1 MPEKTARL
9 EALLREQGRVAVA
22 FSGGVDS
29 TLLLKLAHAALPQA
43 DVLAMTAVSP
53 SMPAEDRE
61 GAASLAA
68 MIGVRHVM
76 IETDEVE
83 DERYAANPANRCY
96 FCRAIVFDQLLEYAA
111 AEGFLCLM
119 DGSNADDVGDFR
131 PGRRAA
137 RELGVRSPLLEIG
150 LTKAEIRDLAR
161 ELGLPNWD
169 APSAPCLS
177 SRIPYGTP
185 VTIELLSQ
193 VERGAALRSW
203 GCTRCVRHHDQ
214 VAHRGGASGLPG
226 IDPGKERVVQAL
238 QAIGYT
244 YVALDLAGFRSGS
257 LNEGLKG
264 QAQRRGDA

>member
-1 MPEKTARL
+1 
-9 EALLREQGRVAVA
+9 
-22 FSGGVDS
+22 
-29 TLLLKLAHAALPQA
+29 
-43 DVLAMTAVSP
+43 
-53 SMPAEDRE
+53 
-61 GAASLAA
+61 LAA
-68 MIGVRHVM
+68 TIGVRHVM

-96 FCRAIVFDQLLEYAA
+96 FCRAIVFDQLLEHAA
-111 AEGFLCLM
+111 AEGFPVLM

-137 RELGVRSPLLEIG
+137 RELGVRSPLLEAG
-150 LTKAEIRDLAR
+150 LTKAEIRALAH

-193 VERGAALRSW
+193 VERAERVLREL
-203 GCTRCVRHHDQ
+203 GLRQVRVRHHDQ
-214 VAHRGGASGLPG
+214 VARIEVEPADFQRL
-226 IDPGKERVVQAL
+226 IEARERILQAL

-244 YVALDLAGFRSGS
+244 YAALDLMGFRSGS

-264 QAQRRGDA
+264 QARQ